1 MKKMISILLL
11 SILGLCIFHSVDVS
25 ALENGW
31 EIRDGYTYYYEN
43 GELVKGVHQ
52 IENNW
57 YHFGE
62 NSGQLKTDWSK
73 TLDGREYYSDANG
86 EIHLGWLTEKNQKYY
101 ITPENGILKGIHQ
114 IDNNWYHFG
123 ENSGQLKI
131 GLSQLLD
138 GRIYYS
144 DSNGVLE
151 QGWIHTNDQTYY
163 FDLDSGAYKGIHQ
176 IGEDWYHF
184 GEYSGQLKIGWSKL
198 LDGRVYYSDQEGIL
212 QQGWI
217 HTNDQTYY
225 FDLDSGAYKGIHQIE
240 DEWYHFGENS
250 GQLKI
255 GWSKLLDGRIYY
267 ANQEGVLQFGW
278 ITDQNQKYYMVLE
291 TGAYK
296 GLHQIDNNWYH
307 FGENSGQL
315 KKGISQLLDGRIYYS
330 DQEGVLQFGWITDQ
344 NEKYYIVLETGAYK
358 GLHQIGDA
366 WYHFGEYSGKMKKG
380 WSSLLSGKIYYSNQ
394 EGVLQKGDLFIDNN
408 WYHFGDDYS
417 LQTGWQE
424 INGHTYYFYADGT
437 KARYISKIAGKR
449 YEFSANGELQHSD
462 IKIIADISFHNGVI
476 NWDELWASGEIDGV
490 ILRIGYS
497 LGQDS
502 QFLTYLSEARRLGI
516 PYSVYHFS
524 IAENSYEAALEANSL
539 VGWYQNSGLTP
550 SMGVFYDIE
559 SWYNKEDGHT
569 SDGISIETYD
579 SIISTYKAILNN
591 NGINMSLY
599 TGKYYAENRLSDYG
613 RSQIGW
619 IAQYAS
625 DCTYGGSYRGWQ
637 YTSKGSL
644 PGISGNV
651 DLSIFYY

>member
-1 MKKMISILLL
+1 M
-11 SILGLCIFHSVDVS
+11 
-25 ALENGW
+25 
-31 EIRDGYTYYYEN
+31 
-43 GELVKGVHQ
+43 
-52 IENNW
+52 
-57 YHFGE
+57 
-62 NSGQLKTDWSK
+62 
-73 TLDGREYYSDANG
+73 
-86 EIHLGWLTEKNQKYY
+86 IHLGWLIEKNQKYY

-123 ENSGQLKI
+123 EYSGQVKIDWSKTLDGREYYSNADGAIHIGWLTEKNQKYYITPENGILKGLHQIDNNWYHLGENSGQLKI

-144 DSNGVLE
+144 
-151 QGWIHTNDQTYY
+151 
-163 FDLDSGAYKGIHQ
+163 
-176 IGEDWYHF
+176 
-184 GEYSGQLKIGWSKL
+184 
-198 LDGRVYYSDQEGIL
+198 
-212 QQGWI
+212 
-217 HTNDQTYY
+217 
-225 FDLDSGAYKGIHQIE
+225 
-240 DEWYHFGENS
+240 
-250 GQLKI
+250 
-255 GWSKLLDGRIYY
+255 
-267 ANQEGVLQFGW
+267 NQEGVLQFGW

-296 GLHQIDNNWYH
+296 GLHQIGDAWYHFGENSGQLKKGISQLLDGRIYYSNQEGVLQFGWITDQNQKYYMVLETGAYKGLHQIGDAWYH